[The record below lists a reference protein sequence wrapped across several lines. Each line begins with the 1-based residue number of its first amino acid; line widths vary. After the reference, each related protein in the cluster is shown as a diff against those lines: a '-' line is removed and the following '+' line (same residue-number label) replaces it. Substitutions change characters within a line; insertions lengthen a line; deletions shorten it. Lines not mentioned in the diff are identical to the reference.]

1 MTQNQKDLLL
11 KDISA
16 RMPYGVKVQ
25 LSHNSYSSS
34 PTPLKLLSLT
44 LNGSA
49 WVTGDKGYPFEIQ
62 WESCKPYLF
71 PLSSMTKEQQY
82 EFYCRFVENSID
94 FDDFK
99 EFYLD
104 RGMWHKLLTSLDDID
119 AVIDWF
125 HKYHFDYRGLIPQG
139 LATDATDKIIYCY

>member
-1 MTQNQKDLLL
+1 MTQNKIDLLF

-16 RMPYGVKVQ
+16 RLPYDIKVK
-25 LSHNSYSSS
+25 LSDNSHQ
-34 PTPLKLLSLT
+34 TPLKLLSLT

-62 WESCKPYLF
+62 WSSCKPYLF
-71 PLSSMTKEQQY
+71 PLESMAEEQKY
-82 EFYCRFVENSID
+82 DFYCRFVENDVD

-104 RGMWHKLLTSLDDID
+104 RGMWHKLLTSLDDIGS
-119 AVIDWF
+119 VVDWF
-125 HKYHFDYRGLIPQG
+125 NKNKFDYRGLIPMK
-139 LATDATDKIIYCY
+139 LADDATGKSIY

>member
-16 RMPYGVKVQ
+16 RLPYEVKVQ
-25 LSHNSYSSS
+25 LSYQI
-34 PTPLKLLSLT
+34 PLKLLSIT
-44 LNGSA
+44 VNGSA

-62 WESCKPYLF
+62 WGDCKPYLF
-71 PLSSMTKEQQY
+71 PLSSMTEDQKY
-82 EFYCRFVENSID
+82 DFYCRFVENEIS

-104 RGMWHKLLTSLDDID
+104 RCMWNKLMTSLDDI
-119 AVIDWF
+119 ASVTDWF
-125 HKYHFDYRGLIPQG
+125 NKNKFDYRGLIPAG
-139 LATDATDKIIYCY
+139 IAVDATSKNIY